1 MKVGERPVDAAATGA
16 QNSFLWTTVPISIVF
31 GRSGEKPPFYD
42 ATTDFFLY
50 EFFLYDDDGDYYYS
64 MLGDESAVCESFV
77 SKRVSHN
84 RRFG

>member
-1 MKVGERPVDAAATGA
+1 MKVGERPVDAATTGV
-16 QNSFLWTTVPISIVF
+16 QNSFLWTTVPMSIVF

-50 EFFLYDDDGDYYYS
+50 DDDCDNDGDYYYS